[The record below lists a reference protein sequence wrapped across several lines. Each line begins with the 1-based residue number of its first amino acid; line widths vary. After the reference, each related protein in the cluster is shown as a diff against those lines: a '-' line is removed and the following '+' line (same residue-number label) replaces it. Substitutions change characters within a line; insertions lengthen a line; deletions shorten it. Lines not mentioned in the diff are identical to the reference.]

1 MIDLLPKDS
10 SIFSTNP
17 SGSNSILSFII
28 EAVLFCFDWLDSI
41 GIMGVSL
48 LDFFVTVF
56 LIGTFIPII
65 FTIVRGYYIRTQR
78 ERRADRK
85 YNERRINAIKEE
97 WDID

>member
-1 MIDLLPKDS
+1 MIDLLPKDYS
-10 SIFSTNP
+10 TFSTNP
-17 SGSNSILSFII
+17 SGSNSILTFII
-28 EAVLFCFDWLDSI
+28 DAVLWCFDWLDSI

-65 FTIVRGYYIRTQR
+65 FTIVRGHYIRNQR
-78 ERRADRK
+78 EKRADRK